1 MTLILFNNNKQPDT
15 RMAEYDQ
22 AIVRLGLEKANLE
35 KLVDSERKELAEVG
49 SLKAEVERGIKTKK
63 KELAVIENDIAEAV
77 TRGHKTTKS
86 IGDKI
91 QDSDL
96 KSKKKKTE
104 LAGLEKYLK
113 GCEETIAEKTDT
125 IKLLEGKINELR
137 SVILAGK
144 EELLETNKTMVQM
157 QEVISKLS
165 LQEKELRQNVSV
177 MEDFAKALQ
186 DKEQFLNRKEYDL
199 GQYEKRVEKSR
210 QETGNNNKM
219 IFK

>member
-1 MTLILFNNNKQPDT
+1 
-15 RMAEYDQ
+15 MAEYDQ